1 MDPLEPLPFWLLAL
15 IVCVTAFIA
24 GLLFGAEVL

>member
-1 MDPLEPLPFWLLAL
+1 MSTYISYKVIKLL

-24 GLLFGAEVL
+24 GLLGWLR